1 MYIRYTWF
9 SDKSFSSF
17 KVKRSNYSLYVLNI
31 NTHLMQMT
39 SYRSERKK
47 NLSREGERNGVIS
60 MQKETCFFQV
70 FIADEVSHVKYATI
84 MLTGNCPWQRPV
96 KRFGTLSL
104 RSRDRSLPIAA
115 FRSTDVS
122 LCQSRISLFFF
133 IRDFSTLLNT
143 SVFRLHSQRRQL
155 TIARDLK
162 SASFTVTDAR
172 RYSLIMAFSKKL
184 PDRAIS
190 SSF

>member
-17 KVKRSNYSLYVLNI
+17 KVKRYNYSLYVLNI

-39 SYRSERKK
+39 SYRSERK

-60 MQKETCFFQV
+60 MQKEICFFQV

-84 MLTGNCPWQRPV
+84 MLTSNCPWQRPV

-115 FRSTDVS
+115 FRSTDALPVANQPFFHS
-122 LCQSRISLFFF
+122 RFLDVAKHFRISITFAK
-133 IRDFSTLLNT
+133 TTAN
-143 SVFRLHSQRRQL
+143 
-155 TIARDLK
+155 
-162 SASFTVTDAR
+162 
-172 RYSLIMAFSKKL
+172 
-184 PDRAIS
+184 DRPRS
-190 SSF
+190 

>member
-1 MYIRYTWF
+1 MVLGQVVLVIQSQTFY
-9 SDKSFSSF
+9 
-17 KVKRSNYSLYVLNI
+17 SNYSLYVLNI

-60 MQKETCFFQV
+60 MQKDTCFFQV

-122 LCQSRISLFFF
+122 LCQSRIGLFFF
-133 IRDFSTLLNT
+133 L
-143 SVFRLHSQRRQL
+143 
-155 TIARDLK
+155 
-162 SASFTVTDAR
+162 SF
-172 RYSLIMAFSKKL
+172 
-184 PDRAIS
+184 AIS
-190 SSF
+190 RRC